1 MHIRVLLSKYRSY
14 TKCPD
19 CRGARLK
26 TDSLLQNRGLSLIKP
41 DRLVGLELARLSVF
55 VPEK

>member
-1 MHIRVLLSKYRSY
+1 MHIRVLLFKYRSY

-41 DRLVGLELARLSVF
+41 D
-55 VPEK
+55 